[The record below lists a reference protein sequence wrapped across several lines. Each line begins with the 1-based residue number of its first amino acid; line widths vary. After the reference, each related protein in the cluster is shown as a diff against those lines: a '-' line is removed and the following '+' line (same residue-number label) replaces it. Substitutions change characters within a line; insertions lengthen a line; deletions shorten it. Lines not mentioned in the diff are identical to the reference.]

1 MVHGASPEK
10 GFVSCSMMEIHIDI
24 AAVPSLASTVKHW
37 GMPADV
43 ALLINAFLECV
54 D

>member
-1 MVHGASPEK
+1 MWCMGLILR
-10 GFVSCSMMEIHIDI
+10 GFVSCSMVEIHIHM
-24 AAVPSLASTVKHW
+24 AASSSLACMVKQW

-43 ALLINAFLECV
+43 AALINAFLECV

>member
-1 MVHGASPEK
+1 MGLVVK
-10 GFVSCSMMEIHIDI
+10 RVLFL
-24 AAVPSLASTVKHW
+24 AARWKSTFISLLPRSLACTVKQW

-43 ALLINAFLECV
+43 AVLINAFLERV

>member
-1 MVHGASPEK
+1 MV
-10 GFVSCSMMEIHIDI
+10 EIHIDI
-24 AAVPSLASTVKHW
+24 AAVRSLASYTVKQW

-43 ALLINAFLECV
+43 APLINAFLECV